1 MKMDDRFFINKTI
14 ELARAH
20 SQEGRNGPFGA
31 IVVRDGQILG
41 EGWNRVVE
49 NNDPTAH
56 AEIVAIRQACQ
67 AACSFALEGC
77 TIYCSC
83 EPCPMCLAAIYWARI
98 SRIVYAGT
106 REDAAAAGFDDLW
119 ILDEIKKDTAARS
132 IELVCLQRASAQ
144 QVFAEWT
151 ANEKKILY

>member
-1 MKMDDRFFINKTI
+1 MHDRFFIDRAL
-14 ELARAH
+14 EQARVH

-31 IVVRDGQILG
+31 VVVRDGQIIG

-49 NNDPTAH
+49 SNDPTAH
-56 AEIVAIRQACQ
+56 AEMVAIRQACQ
-67 AACSFALEGC
+67 ATGSYALEGC

-98 SRIVYAGT
+98 SRVVYAGT

-119 ILDEIKKDTAARS
+119 ILDEIRRDETGRS
-132 IELVCLQRASAQ
+132 IEHICRQRAAAQ
-144 QVFAEWT
+144 QVFADWV
-151 ANEKKILY
+151 ANAKKIMY

>member
-1 MKMDDRFFINKTI
+1 MNDQFFIDQAI
-14 ELARAH
+14 ERARAH
-20 SQEGRNGPFGA
+20 SHDGRNGPFGA
-31 IVVRDGQILG
+31 VVVRDGQILG

-67 AACSFALEGC
+67 AVGSYALEGC

-83 EPCPMCLAAIYWARI
+83 EPCPLCLSAIYWARI
-98 SRIVYAGT
+98 SRVVYAGT

-119 ILDEIKKDTAARS
+119 ILDEIRKDSADRS

-144 QVFAEWT
+144 QVFADWIN
-151 ANEKKILY
+151 NEKKIMY